1 MAFRAKLISRDRLA
15 ADVCVFRLEKPEGF
29 RFLAGQYCLFSV
41 PDMGFQDD
49 RGLRRPFSIASSPL
63 ERELLFV
70 TKLSGSAMK
79 RTMAEMA
86 PGTEVALEQ
95 AAGPLVLPERM
106 DTPLAF
112 LAGGIGIAPFRAM
125 CRYATDA
132 PTGHDITLFYSSRT
146 PEETPFLE
154 ELRRMPSQNE
164 RLNVA
169 VTMTR
174 AGDDPA
180 QWTGLTGRL
189 NGEMIRDHCKSWERA
204 AYYVA
209 GPPAMADAM
218 KQTLEAMNIPASR
231 IKMELFAGY

>member
-1 MAFRAKLISRDRLA
+1 MAFRAKLISRERLA

-29 RFLAGQYCLFSV
+29 RFLAGQYSVLSV
-41 PDMGFQDD
+41 PDAGFRDD
-49 RGLRRPFSIASSPL
+49 RGLRRALSIASSPL
-63 ERELLFV
+63 EKELIFV
-70 TKLSGSAMK
+70 TKLSNSAMK
-79 RTMAEMA
+79 QTLAEMK

-95 AAGPLVLPERM
+95 AAGPLVLPERT

-132 PTGHDITLFYSSRT
+132 PTEHDITLFYSSRT

-154 ELRRMPSQNE
+154 ELQRMPSQN
-164 RLNVA
+164 RKLSVA

-174 AGDDPA
+174 AADEKVWA
-180 QWTGLTGRL
+180 GLTGRL
-189 NGEMIRDHCKSWERA
+189 SGEMIRDHCPSWEKA

-218 KQTLEAMNIPASR
+218 KQTLEAMAVPASR
-231 IKMELFAGY
+231 IKVELFAGY